1 MIWLLV
7 AAAIAFAVLVW
18 SGRKGARNGLR
29 AWRLISGGLALATVV
44 AGTML
49 VLRGGWLAG
58 LLLLFTGLGLAS
70 LARSP
75 LPRPGPAPA
84 RAPPDPDG
92 MSLSEARSVLGVGPD
107 ASREEIL
114 EAHARLIRRTHPDAG
129 GTDGLAAHLNAA
141 RDRLLGS

>member
-29 AWRLISGGLALATVV
+29 AWRLFSGGLALAAVV

-84 RAPPDPDG
+84 RAP
-92 MSLSEARSVLGVGPD
+92 RSVLGVGPD